1 MLSKLLKYEFKSTGR
16 TFLPIYGALLI
27 TSFLTRLFVFNKD
40 FSNSFFLSLFQVV
53 ISSLFGFLLM
63 AVCILTLVVS
73 LQRFYKNLLGEEGYL
88 SMTLPVRPWQHILCK
103 SLTSLVWYIF
113 SSIAAIL
120 AFVILAYEK
129 GMLGDFFKAIVTL
142 IRRGSLNAQILTAC
156 GEFFLFAALGILAF
170 TMMLYASMALGQ
182 LNANKRLLT
191 SFGAFLALNFLVQI
205 LMGVLGNLAVQ
216 WVFPMSSRWALNVAL
231 LLSIVVELFFLSGF
245 FAITNYILS
254 RKLNLE

>member
-1 MLSKLLKYEFKSTGR
+1 MLSKLMKYEFKSTGR

-113 SSIAAIL
+113 SGIAAIL

-231 LLSIVVELFFLSGF
+231 LLSIVVELFFLAGF
-245 FAITNYILS
+245 FSITNYILS

>member
-1 MLSKLLKYEFKSTGR
+1 MLNKLLKYEFKSTGR

-27 TSFLTRLFVFNKD
+27 TSFLTRLFVFNKA

-63 AVCILTLVVS
+63 AVFILTLVVS

-120 AFVILAYEK
+120 AFLILAYEK

-231 LLSIVVELFFLSGF
+231 LLSIVVELFFLAGF

>member
-1 MLSKLLKYEFKSTGR
+1 MLSKLLKYDFKSTGR

-88 SMTLPVRPWQHILCK
+88 SMTLPVLPWQHILCK

-120 AFVILAYEK
+120 AIVILAYEK

-231 LLSIVVELFFLSGF
+231 LLSIVVELFFLAGF

>member
-1 MLSKLLKYEFKSTGR
+1 MLNKLLKYEFKSTGR

-27 TSFLTRLFVFNKD
+27 TAFLTRLFVFNKD
-40 FSNSFFLSLFQVV
+40 FSNSFFLGIFQVV

-63 AVCILTLVVS
+63 AVFILTLVVS

-182 LNANKRLLT
+182 LSANKRLLT

-231 LLSIVVELFFLSGF
+231 LLSIVVELFFLAGF

>member
-129 GMLGDFFKAIVTL
+129 GMLGDFFKAIATL

-231 LLSIVVELFFLSGF
+231 LLSIVVELFFLAGF

>member
-1 MLSKLLKYEFKSTGR
+1 MLNKLLKYEFKSTGR

-63 AVCILTLVVS
+63 AVFILTLVVS

-182 LNANKRLLT
+182 LSANKRLLT

-205 LMGVLGNLAVQ
+205 LLGVLGNLAVQ
-216 WVFPMSSRWALNVAL
+216 WIFPVSDDWAIHVAL
-231 LLSIVVELFFLSGF
+231 LLSIVVELFFLAGF

>member
-1 MLSKLLKYEFKSTGR
+1 MLNKLLKYEFKSTGR

-27 TSFLTRLFVFNKD
+27 TAFLTRLFVFNKD
-40 FSNSFFLSLFQVV
+40 FSNSFFLGIFQVV
-53 ISSLFGFLLM
+53 LSSLFGFLLM
-63 AVCILTLVVS
+63 AVFILTLVVS
-73 LQRFYKNLLGEEGYL
+73 LHRFYKNLLGEEGYL

-129 GMLGDFFKAIVTL
+129 GMLGDFFKAIGTL

-231 LLSIVVELFFLSGF
+231 LLSIVVELFFLAGF

>member
-1 MLSKLLKYEFKSTGR
+1 MLNKLLKYEFKSTGR

-27 TSFLTRLFVFNKD
+27 TAFLTRLFVFNKD
-40 FSNSFFLSLFQVV
+40 FSNSFFLGIFQVV
-53 ISSLFGFLLM
+53 LSSLFGFLLM
-63 AVCILTLVVS
+63 AVFILTLVVS

-88 SMTLPVRPWQHILCK
+88 SMTLPVKPWQHICCK

-113 SSIAAIL
+113 SSIAAFL

-231 LLSIVVELFFLSGF
+231 LLSIVVELFFLAGF